1 MTTLKLYILRG
12 EDGKVITSSERA
24 DAVMEGKYLYG
35 GKIEKIYYDPRS
47 GRRVPDPEPTA
58 VEI

>member
-1 MTTLKLYILRG
+1 MTTLKLYILRW

-35 GKIEKIYYDPRS
+35 GKIEKIYYNPRS

>member
-1 MTTLKLYILRG
+1 MEALKLYILRG